1 MPLCRINGF
10 ESECK
15 TPLIAYLLPP
25 VVETTVTVNRTLGTA
40 ELLPPLPPLP
50 DPLAEELG
58 EEEEALPLDNAELGV
73 GVGTAL
79 LPAVDVL

>member
-1 MPLCRINGF
+1 MPLWRINGF

-15 TPLIAYLLPP
+15 TPSIAYLLPP
-25 VVETTVTVNRTLGTA
+25 VVETTVTSKGTLGTA

-73 GVGTAL
+73 GVGTTL
-79 LPAVDVL
+79 GEGVDVL